1 MNMKGRPKI
10 TRIRLNDHA
19 DEEFTIFGIVTT
31 EADYKLSQL
40 LNKKLKITLRNINTI
55 DLTGVDGMNLNFS
68 RYSDTSGSPE
78 ITFSLISNRSDK
90 EYLLKKFKNIDYFFR
105 INGIDNKFDIEQ
117 LTSTLREIE
126 KITAVFRLD
135 PLEIKDKNLV
145 YLTL

>member
-1 MNMKGRPKI
+1 MKGRPKI
-10 TRIRLNDHA
+10 TRIRLNDRA

-126 KITAVFRLD
+126 KITAGFRLD

>member
-10 TRIRLNDHA
+10 TRIRLNDRA

-126 KITAVFRLD
+126 RITAVFRLD